1 MARQYLLMA
10 CVERYDG
17 NTYEQLITYLTEEQ
31 RHNTELINK
40 LTERFEK
47 TLGKDY
53 YVVHTW
59 VE

>member
-1 MARQYLLMA
+1 MK
-10 CVERYDG
+10 G
-17 NTYEQLITYLTEEQ
+17 KKLITYLTEEQ

-53 YVVHTW
+53 FVVHTW